1 MSDSKTCK
9 KCGALL
15 GQDDIAIYRKMVLRT
30 AEEFLCIDCLAGYF
44 GVSREA
50 IEAKIRY
57 FRESGT
63 CALFR

>member
-1 MSDSKTCK
+1 MSNFSTCK
-9 KCGALL
+9 KCGAKLC
-15 GQDDIAIYRKMVLRT
+15 QDDIAIYKKLILRT
-30 AEEFLCIDCLAGYF
+30 ADEFLCIDCLAEYL

-50 IEAKIRY
+50 IEQKIRY

>member
-1 MSDSKTCK
+1 MSNFSTCK
-9 KCGALL
+9 KCGGKL

-30 AEEFLCIDCLAGYF
+30 ADEFLCIDCLAEYF

-57 FRESGT
+57 FRESGV

>member
-1 MSDSKTCK
+1 MSDFSSCK
-9 KCGALL
+9 KCGASLS
-15 GQDDIAIYRKMVLRT
+15 QDDIAIYKKLILRT
-30 AEEFLCIDCLAGYF
+30 ADEFLCIDCLAEYL

-50 IEAKIRY
+50 IEQKIKY

>member
-1 MSDSKTCK
+1 MADFQTCK
-9 KCGALL
+9 KCGAPL
-15 GQDDIAIYRKMVLRT
+15 GQDDIAIYKKMVLRT
-30 AEEFLCIDCLAGYF
+30 ADEFLCIDCLAEYF

>member
-1 MSDSKTCK
+1 MSNFSTCK
-9 KCGALL
+9 KCGAKLF
-15 GQDDIAIYRKMVLRT
+15 QDDIAIYKKLILRT
-30 AEEFLCIDCLAGYF
+30 ADEFLCIDCLAEYL

-50 IEAKIRY
+50 IEQKIRY